1 MFEKIKFS
9 LAHYIIRKKYMVIKN
24 VPVTF
29 NGILSNSSTFFII
42 MPNDPVEFS
51 KSSVLINF
59 LLENCKVVTVLLHES
74 KSNLISEKEN
84 VSIIK
89 FMDETKSR
97 LNLPVKPFV
106 KMLQNKEFDVVMDLN
121 RSSDV
126 FLTAV
131 ANIVKAS
138 VKVGFEQPK
147 TEDYYDIRIVNSNQ
161 DYDLIYTNYINFL
174 KMF

>member
-1 MFEKIKFS
+1 MFEKIKFN
-9 LAHYIIRKKYMVIKN
+9 LAHYLIRKKYLVIKS

-42 MPNDPVEFS
+42 MPVEPLEFS
-51 KSSVLINF
+51 KSYMLIKY
-59 LLENCKVVTVLLHES
+59 LLENHKVVTVLLHES
-74 KSNLISEKEN
+74 KLGLILEKEN
-84 VSIIK
+84 MSIIK
-89 FMDETKSR
+89 YMDETKSR

-106 KMLQNKEFDVVMDLN
+106 RMLQNKEFDVVLDLN

-126 FLTAV
+126 FTAAV
-131 ANIVKAS
+131 ANIVKS
-138 VKVGFEQPK
+138 KVKVGFEQQK
-147 TEDYYDIRIVNSNQ
+147 TEDYYDIRIVNCSQ